1 MTTNC
6 CPNSTNNILYLKRI
20 TYDGDAFESYYI
32 PAAEVG
38 AALKKG
44 AVPLLRIDGAAQNGP
59 KIAIILGQEKHPER
73 AEKDYSLHPDYAD
86 VILEAGGD
94 PYFIFYD
101 NIREQLENIRP
112 DAIFLI
118 GGVFNSPAAWYDTA
132 VAEDVD
138 KRGRA
143 YLTLLDYA
151 KEHKLP
157 VLGICAGMQ
166 MLAGYFGAKM
176 QKGINDGRSPE
187 QSHKQN
193 GEKIAHRVLIK
204 DGTLL
209 ASIAGRG
216 EIMTN
221 SSHNEAVIAGSCG
234 NSPITAQAEDGVVEA
249 IEPANGWNRFL
260 LGVQWHPER
269 LVKHGD
275 ETAKAIFRAFVES
288 AKHE

>member
-6 CPNSTNNILYLKRI
+6 SPNSTNNILYLKRI

-32 PAAEVG
+32 PAAEVD
-38 AALKKG
+38 AALKRG
-44 AVPLLRIDGAAQNGP
+44 SVPLLKIDGAPQNGP
-59 KIAIILGQEKHPER
+59 KTAIILGQEKHPER
-73 AEKDYSLHPDYAD
+73 FEKDYSLHPDYAH
-86 VILEAGGD
+86 VILEAGGN

-118 GGVFNSPAAWYDTA
+118 GGIFNSPAAWYD
-132 VAEDVD
+132 VPAEEID
-138 KRGRA
+138 KRGLA

-151 KEHKLP
+151 KENKLP

-176 QKGINDGRSPE
+176 QKGINDGRSPK

-193 GEKIAHRVLIK
+193 GEKIVHRVLIK

-209 ASIAGRG
+209 ASIVGSNA
-216 EIMTN
+216 IMTN

-234 NSPITAQAEDGVVEA
+234 NITVSAQADDGIVEA
-249 IEPANGWNRFL
+249 VEPVNGWNKFL
-260 LGVQWHPER
+260 LGLQWHPER
-269 LVKHGD
+269 LVKQGD
-275 ETAKAIFRAFVES
+275 IAAQAIFKSFIKS
-288 AKHE
+288 AKHD

>member
-1 MTTNC
+1 MMTNC
-6 CPNSTNNILYLKRI
+6 CPNSTNNILYLKKI

-32 PAAEVG
+32 PAAEVD

-44 AVPLLRIDGAAQNGP
+44 AVPLLKTDGAAQNGP

-86 VILEAGGD
+86 VILEAGGN

-118 GGVFNSPAAWYDTA
+118 GGIFNSPASWYDTA
-132 VAEDVD
+132 VAEDAD

-176 QKGINDGRSPE
+176 QKGINDGRSQE

-221 SSHNEAVIAGSCG
+221 SSHNEAVIAESCG
-234 NSPITAQAEDGVVEA
+234 NSTVSAQADDGIVEA
-249 IEPANGWNRFL
+249 IEPVSGWSRFL

-275 ETAKAIFRAFVES
+275 KTAKAIFRAFIES
-288 AKHE
+288 ARHA